1 MDGKASI
8 YTEKKLAY
16 YEASYKTS
24 VISKPQEVNLT
35 LTAAH
40 IYGIGYICEQ
50 MGTREEDPVYTR
62 FSCGL
67 DEITKIYINDNL
79 KASPLY
85 IQCDA
90 TSKGVLNRRRIIIPC
105 LDHVSKIVDTITV
118 AKTEF
123 DQKIESMK
131 KKEKEQKIKHSDSE
145 KPKPEE
151 VAEPIK
157 EDPVKYVAEFL
168 KSVDETADSQAV
180 DFNTDAEVSAA
191 AVEEVN
197 EAPAVE
203 EIVEEKQPKKSS
215 LPPLINPFD
224 YDQSDSDEEQLKKDV
239 QEIVPETPII
249 ENVKPI
255 KQIVTEAQASVKE
268 KTQMDVDDVIS
279 EILDNLQA
287 AAEFGGEKETE
298 STPEDYLES
307 DYGLEDISPAEET
320 EYDNGQQDIVEET
333 KPVVEEIVEETEAVE
348 ATEVTYEEISE
359 PIQETVEEVKEIEQ
373 PVRPVITI
381 SASGKSMSLDEFET
395 SVKQLKSMLD
405 NNVINE
411 EEFASEKR
419 KLIANLY

>member
-90 TSKGVLNRRRIIIPC
+90 TSKGVMNRRRIIIPC

-118 AKTEF
+118 AKNEF
-123 DQKIESMK
+123 DQKVEALK
-131 KKEKEQKIKHSDSE
+131 KKEKEQKLKQIESE
-145 KPKPEE
+145 KTKPDEIPQGE
-151 VAEPIK
+151 K

-168 KSVDETADSQAV
+168 KSVDESVDESVDNAGLNAV
-180 DFNTDAEVSAA
+180 DVVTEISAVA
-191 AVEEVN
+191 AEEVN
-197 EAPAVE
+197 EVPATE
-203 EIVEEKQPKKSS
+203 EVVEEKQPKISS
-215 LPPLINPFD
+215 LPPLKNPFE
-224 YDQSDSDEEQLKKDV
+224 YDQSDADADQLKKDV
-239 QEIVPETPII
+239 KEIIPETPII
-249 ENVKPI
+249 ENLKPI
-255 KQIVTEAQASVKE
+255 KQIVNEAQASAKE
-268 KTQMDVDDVIS
+268 KSQMDVDDVIS

-287 AAEFGGEKETE
+287 AAEFGGEKEKE
-298 STPEDYLES
+298 SSPEDYLES
-307 DYGLEDISPAEET
+307 DYGLEDIFPAEET
-320 EYDNGQQDIVEET
+320 EYDNGQQDIMEQEET
-333 KPVVEEIVEETEAVE
+333 IVEESEAI
-348 ATEVTYEEISE
+348 EVTYENTTAPVQDIAEEITS
-359 PIQETVEEVKEIEQ
+359 IEQ
-373 PVRPVITI
+373 PVRPSITF
-381 SASGKSMSLDEFET
+381 STSGKSMSLDEFET

-405 NNVINE
+405 NNVINQ
-411 EEFASEKR
+411 EEFASEKK